1 MLVTSLIKNRITSS
15 DNAAREN
22 ISMRQKHNII
32 LFENYNLVRFMV
44 RVQILIENTKSNYAI
59 LFLLALI
66 VNIFDGSFLC

>member
-66 VNIFDGSFLC
+66 VNIFAGSFLC